1 MSEVHHVFY
10 QKNWVFLQIPSST
23 PSAIIPYQIQSTS
36 TTLKKEE
43 ITAFLKKETQAS
55 FLHPHEFK
63 HWMVGEQYLTLPNSI
78 YDPAL
83 KTSYFERVFGP
94 CGKEHTLETYSNK
107 EYSFEQLY
115 TQPLWWNDYTSQQ
128 FNQQN
133 GSPFVEFLLSNR
145 SSTNAT
151 CLILAVFN
159 NDFLVCISEN
169 NRLIFCDIFPYE
181 TSDDILYFLITLQA
195 KLLFSMD
202 EAALELYSF
211 CPKMIEEKLLTNLGK
226 IQHFAHLNVT
236 YHTQAYL

>member
-83 KTSYFERVFGP
+83 KTSYFE
-94 CGKEHTLETYSNK
+94 
-107 EYSFEQLY
+107 
-115 TQPLWWNDYTSQQ
+115 
-128 FNQQN
+128 
-133 GSPFVEFLLSNR
+133 
-145 SSTNAT
+145 SSTSAT
-151 CLILAVFN
+151 TLNVAVFN
-159 NDFLVCISEN
+159 KDFLVCISEN
-169 NRLIFCDIFPYE
+169 NRLIFCDVFPYE

-211 CPKMIEEKLLTNLGK
+211 CPKMIEEKLLTNLRK